1 MNTITAKEVEEMLNS
16 GKELN
21 IIDVREAAEVQQG
34 AIPGAVNIPLSL
46 LEFRAH
52 ELDKGKEYIMVCR
65 SGNRSG
71 LATQF
76 LSSQGYKATNMTGG
90 MIAWEGPVE

>member
-1 MNTITAKEVEEMLNS
+1 MDTITAKEVEEMINS
-16 GKELN
+16 GKEVH

-52 ELDKGKEYIMVCR
+52 ELDKNKEYVMVCR

-71 LATQF
+71 LATQY
-76 LSSQGYKATNMTGG
+76 LNAQGYHAVNMVGG
-90 MIAWEGPVE
+90 MIDWEGPVE